1 MHYYQHHIG
10 DFIKDTANLNDHQL
24 ATYLRMLWSYYSE
37 ERPLGKNLED
47 LAFAMRSDE
56 KTIGL
61 ILRHYFKEAED
72 GWHHGRCDREIA
84 DFHTKKDKAA
94 ASANARWKNAKNKTD
109 AKQALCDSNATVCD
123 RMQAHENHGVNAHSS
138 AAENASSK
146 RPDCERNANASKTDA
161 NQEPITN
168 NQSKEPPI
176 PPEGAA
182 AGFAE
187 FWSAY
192 PLKKAKATAEKA
204 WAKLKPSADLQA
216 AILSAIAAHKLSADW
231 QRDGGQYI
239 PHPTTWLNQRRW
251 EDEVT
256 HARSQRPDQNRPR
269 SAVDEVREAIWR
281 REAAEAA
288 AAAAGQAVVEDGGDL
303 RPALDGEFRRVG

>member
-56 KTIGL
+56 KTVGL

-109 AKQALCDSNATVCD
+109 AKQAQCDSNASACD
-123 RMQAHENHGVNAHSS
+123 RMQAHENHGENTYSNG
-138 AAENASSK
+138 AENASRM
-146 RPDCERNANASKTDA
+146 RPHSERNANALKTDA
-161 NQEPITN
+161 NQEPRTN

-176 PPEGAA
+176 PPEGG
-182 AGFAE
+182 GFAE

-204 WAKLKPSADLQA
+204 WAKLKPSAELQA

-256 HARSQRPDQNRPR
+256 HASSQQIGRQGAV
-269 SAVDEVREAIWR
+269 SAVDAVKQAI
-281 REAAEAA
+281 AAREAA
-288 AAAAGQAVVEDGGDL
+288 AAAAGQALAQDDGDL
-303 RPALDGEFRRVG
+303 RPPLDGEFRRVG

>member
-1 MHYYQHHIG
+1 MARARN
-10 DFIKDTANLNDHQL
+10 IKPAFFKNYDLADAGPVAQL
-24 ATYLRMLWSYYSE
+24 LFAGLWCLADRE
-37 ERPLGKNLED
+37 GRLED
-47 LAFAMRSDE
+47 KPRLIKAELFPYYDCDINGELTELERLGFVRRYKVGDVAVIEVLNFKKHQTPHNTE
-56 KTIGL
+56 K
-61 ILRHYFKEAED
+61 
-72 GWHHGRCDREIA
+72 
-84 DFHTKKDKAA
+84 
-94 ASANARWKNAKNKTD
+94 ASALPAYPGQQPMEAAPAVVNGELTVNPPLENDGKTP
-109 AKQALCDSNATVCD
+109 DSLI
-123 RMQAHENHGVNAHSS
+123 
-138 AAENASSK
+138 
-146 RPDCERNANASKTDA
+146 PDSLIPDSLIHDT
-161 NQEPITN
+161 
-168 NQSKEPPI
+168 PI
-176 PPEGAA
+176 PPKGAA
-182 AGFAE
+182 TGFAE

-269 SAVDEVREAIWR
+269 SAVDEVREAIR
-281 REAAEAA
+281 HREAAEAA

>member
-1 MHYYQHHIG
+1 MARARN
-10 DFIKDTANLNDHQL
+10 IKPAFFKNYDLADAGPVAQL
-24 ATYLRMLWSYYSE
+24 LFAGLWCLADRE
-37 ERPLGKNLED
+37 GRLED
-47 LAFAMRSDE
+47 KPRLIKAELFPYYDCDVNGELTELERLGFVRRYKVGDVAVIEVLNFKKHQTPHNTE
-56 KTIGL
+56 K
-61 ILRHYFKEAED
+61 
-72 GWHHGRCDREIA
+72 
-84 DFHTKKDKAA
+84 
-94 ASANARWKNAKNKTD
+94 ASALPAYPGQQPLEAAPAAGNGELTVNPPLENDGKTP
-109 AKQALCDSNATVCD
+109 DSLI
-123 RMQAHENHGVNAHSS
+123 
-138 AAENASSK
+138 
-146 RPDCERNANASKTDA
+146 PDSLIPDSLIPDT
-161 NQEPITN
+161 
-168 NQSKEPPI
+168 PI
-176 PPEGAA
+176 PPKGAS

-216 AILSAIAAHKLSADW
+216 SILSAIAAHKLSADW

-251 EDEVT
+251 EDEVI